1 MSNAVIQRAAGRAAG
16 VAGANAARATPG
28 GAPRHRG
35 RREDRPRT
43 PRERGSR
50 ARFGLWAGIFA
61 VLLLLSLVTTICVGP
76 ADISPGDVWHTV
88 LAKLGL
94 AESTLSLRAEA
105 IIWEL
110 RVPRVLVAAA
120 VGSGLALVGV
130 IMQAITRN
138 SLADPYLL
146 GLSSGA
152 SLGAVAVLVIGASL
166 ALPFAAFL
174 GGALALAATLA
185 IASASGQFGAAKVVL
200 AGVAVSAIASAITSL
215 VIFWSAT
222 GDSFREILNWM
233 LGSFAGANW
242 SAVAI
247 ALGAM
252 LLIGTPLLTVAQTLN
267 AYTFGDISAASLGI
281 NATRTRWM
289 LLLACALLTSSLVSV
304 SGSIGFVGLVMPHAV
319 RLLVG
324 NDHRNILP
332 LSALAGAVFMV
343 WADTAARTLFDPR
356 ELPVGIVTAIVGAPI
371 FALILMRK
379 RAA

>member
-1 MSNAVIQRAAGRAAG
+1 MSNAVLQRSDRAVTRPGEAALAASGRG
-16 VAGANAARATPG
+16 RTKARA
-28 GAPRHRG
+28 
-35 RREDRPRT
+35 
-43 PRERGSR
+43 
-50 ARFGLWAGIFA
+50 GLWAGVFA
-61 VLLLLSLVTTICVGP
+61 VVLLVSLVTAICIGP
-76 ADISPGDVWHTV
+76 ADISPTAVWQTV

-94 AESTLSLRAEA
+94 AESSLSLRSQA

-110 RVPRVLVAAA
+110 RVPRVLVASA
-120 VGSGLALVGV
+120 VGGGLALVGV

-166 ALPFAAFL
+166 ALPFAAFI
-174 GGALALAATLA
+174 GGALALAATLG
-185 IASASGQFGAAKVVL
+185 IASVSGQFGAAKVVL
-200 AGVAVSAIASAITSL
+200 AGVAVSAIAGALTSL

-222 GDSFREILNWM
+222 GDSFREILNWL
-233 LGSFAGANW
+233 LGSFAGADW

-252 LLIGTPLLTVAQTLN
+252 AVIGLPLLTTARTLN
-267 AYTFGDISAASLGI
+267 AFTFGDVAAASLGV
-281 NATRTRWM
+281 NASRTRWM
-289 LLLACALLTSSLVSV
+289 LLLATAILTSALVSV

-332 LSALAGAVFMV
+332 LSALAGAIFMI

-379 RAA
+379 RSA

>member
-16 VAGANAARATPG
+16 VAGENTVPATPT
-28 GAPRHRG
+28 GAPR
-35 RREDRPRT
+35 RRDRRQE
-43 PRERGSR
+43 RSLERGNR
-50 ARFGLWAGIFA
+50 ARAGLWAGIFA
-61 VLLLLSLVTTICVGP
+61 ALLFVSLVTAICVGP
-76 ADISPGDVWHTV
+76 ADISPGDVWNTV
-88 LAKLGL
+88 LAKLGF

-110 RVPRVLVAAA
+110 RVPRVLVAAT

-252 LLIGTPLLTVAQTLN
+252 LLIGTPLLTTAQTLN